1 MFNSILN
8 TPLQF
13 SIICHSSSTYVTFL
27 GSCSNF
33 WVRILWV
40 IYARSDWISP
50 NHTYCQ
56 LHNTTAN
63 NLNRLCYITFK
74 FFTEPRFIYFF
85 SDPPHLLKPQRNPCV
100 IQDLVNHT
108 FYVEKWQI
116 SLLVTILQ
124 HYKEDLDRS
133 LKLLPNL
140 TNEHVYLD
148 YKMCRTSFKWNYT

>member
-13 SIICHSSSTYVTFL
+13 SIICHSSSTYATFL
-27 GSCSNF
+27 GSFSNF
-33 WVRILWV
+33 GVRILQV
-40 IYARSDWISP
+40 IYARSDWVSP
-50 NHTYCQ
+50 NHICGQ

-63 NLNRLCYITFK
+63 NLNRLCYITLN

-85 SDPPHLLKPQRNPCV
+85 SDPPHLLKPHRNPCV
-100 IQDLVNHT
+100 IQDLDFPHFMWKND
-108 FYVEKWQI
+108 I

-124 HYKEDLDRS
+124 HYNKDLDRS
-133 LKLLPNL
+133 SKLLPNL

-148 YKMCRTSFKWNYT
+148 YKMYRIIFKWNYT